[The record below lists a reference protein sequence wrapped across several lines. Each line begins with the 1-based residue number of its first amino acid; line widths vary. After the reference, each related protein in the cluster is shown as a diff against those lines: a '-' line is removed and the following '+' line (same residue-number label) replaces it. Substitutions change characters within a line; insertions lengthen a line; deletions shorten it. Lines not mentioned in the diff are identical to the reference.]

1 MDILVARNTILKGY
15 DPSIR
20 RDVVPLMF
28 PTKLLKIVSFVGVV
42 LEMTGSL
49 QVSTIFCLSF
59 KQLKSLKC

>member
-28 PTKLLKIVSFVGVV
+28 PTKLLKIASFVGVL
-42 LEMTGSL
+42 LEITGSL
-49 QVSTIFCLSF
+49 KVSSIF
-59 KQLKSLKC
+59 